1 MRAIA
6 LAVIA
11 IALLSVGY
19 GAGYWYRSVALIFL
33 TAFLTGSVLL
43 YFAP

>member
-19 GAGYWYRSVALIFL
+19 GTGYWYRSAALIFL
-33 TAFLTGSVLL
+33 TAFLTGAALL
-43 YFAP
+43 YIST

>member
-11 IALLSVGY
+11 IVLVSVGY

-33 TAFLTGSVLL
+33 TAFLTGAALL
-43 YFAP
+43 YIST

>member
-1 MRAIA
+1 MRALA
-6 LAVIA
+6 LAVLAIA
-11 IALLSVGY
+11 IVSVGY

-43 YFAP
+43 YFST